1 MSTTQGSGDQPR
13 DPWTQNP
20 TRRPLDYPAGSE
32 KGSGDGW
39 HKDVV
44 EKVLLESVREQRRS
58 RRWGIFFKSLT
69 FAYLFALLFLFIGE
83 WEASPSLPK
92 GGHTALVEV
101 EGLIAAG
108 QDASADNIVAGLRA
122 AFEDS
127 KTAGVIVRIN
137 SPGGS
142 PVQAG
147 YVYDEIRRLRSKY
160 PDIPLH
166 AVVTDVCASGGY
178 YIASAADNIYANKAS
193 IVGSI
198 GVRMDSF
205 GFVEALEKLGV
216 ERRLL
221 TAGENKGLLDPFL
234 PVDEGEVA
242 HVQTMLDNIHRQFI
256 DTVKEGRGER
266 LKGDS
271 QLFSGLMWTGE
282 QAMKLGLVDDLRS
295 ASQVARDVIGVD
307 TIRDFTPRRDLLHR
321 FADRLGMAFSKGV
334 SALLGDNAIR

>member
-1 MSTTQGSGDQPR
+1 MNDTQDSGAKPH

-20 TRRPLDYPAGSE
+20 TSRPLDYPTGGGEAE
-32 KGSGDGW
+32 NEGW
-39 HKDVV
+39 HRDVM
-44 EKVLLESVREQRRS
+44 ENVLLESVREQRRA
-58 RRWGIFFKSLT
+58 RRWGIFFKSLV
-69 FAYLFALLFLFIGE
+69 FVYLFALLFVFVGD
-83 WEASPSLPK
+83 WEESPGLPV
-92 GGHTALVEV
+92 GRHTALVEV
-101 EGLIAAG
+101 DGLIAAG

-122 AFEDS
+122 AFEDK

-147 YVYDEIRRLRSKY
+147 YVYDEIRRLRQKH
-160 PDIPLH
+160 PETPLY

-178 YIASAADNIYANKAS
+178 YIAAAADNIYANKAS

-221 TAGENKGLLDPFL
+221 TAGDSKGLLDPFL
-234 PVDEGEVA
+234 PLDKQEVG
-242 HVQTMLDNIHRQFI
+242 HVQSMLNNIHQQFI
-256 DTVKEGRGER
+256 ETVKEGRGDR
-266 LKGDS
+266 LKNDP

-282 QAMKLGLVDDLRS
+282 QALELGLVDELLS

-307 TIRDFTPRRDLLHR
+307 TVRDYTPRQDLLSR
-321 FADRLGMAFSKGV
+321 FADRLGLAFSKGV
-334 SALLGDNAIR
+334 SALVGNNALR